1 MNQNDTECLE
11 KFITFRDYLSA
22 DLKLFRDEILIGKV
36 NLYVDKN
43 SRKDLN
49 TVELFIHEVKLRL
62 LYTLFKILICY
73 LNLYLL
79 FLF

>member
-1 MNQNDTECLE
+1 MLIQLNALLKIELNQNDTECTE

-49 TVELFIHEVKLRL
+49 LVELFIHEVL
-62 LYTLFKILICY
+62 L
-73 LNLYLL
+73 
-79 FLF
+79 